1 MHYICA
7 LVLVIVLFQ
16 ELEFFSWKS
25 RSVIIEW
32 VAFRL
37 HILRIHIQISACYN
51 WIVLNGKDF
60 QRKLC
65 KIIYGLQ
72 LVCIVSNGKD
82 FQRKL
87 CKIIMD
93 YSLSV

>member
-1 MHYICA
+1 MLYICA
-7 LVLVIVLFQ
+7 LVLVSVLFQ
-16 ELEFFSWKS
+16 ELKFFSWES
-25 RSVIIEW
+25 RNVVIEW

-37 HILRIHIQISACYN
+37 HILRTHIQISACYH

-72 LVCIVSNGKD
+72 RVCMI
-82 FQRKL
+82 
-87 CKIIMD
+87 
-93 YSLSV
+93 